1 MPVKV
6 SWKTWAVLIP
16 GGLLGSG
23 VGAILAI
30 YLGAVPFE
38 IINMLQTAGIGL
50 AIGSLI
56 LRVVLSE
63 RGLRLTEHAG
73 LLSNWVCTF
82 LAGGMLIFALQSI
95 PWPQPP
101 TPWLALALV
110 AVMPIP
116 AIALVALG
124 LMISAGRVP
133 ANPASK
139 D

>member
-6 SWKTWAVLIP
+6 SWKTWAVLVP

-23 VGAILAI
+23 VGAVLAI
-30 YLGAVPFE
+30 YLGAIPFE
-38 IINMLQTAGIGL
+38 IINVLQTAGIGL
-50 AIGSLI
+50 AVGSLI

-82 LAGGMLIFALQSI
+82 LAGGLLIYLLQSI
-95 PWPQPP
+95 AWPRPP
-101 TPWLALALV
+101 TPWLALGLVAAAWVPAVALV
-110 AVMPIP
+110 V
-116 AIALVALG
+116 LG
-124 LMISAGRVP
+124 LSMRRAP
-133 ANPASK
+133 ADPVSK